1 MTAML
6 QPAGAEPLVI
16 LTILDYA
23 GIARG
28 RGVTRHRFDAA
39 NGART
44 CGWVP
49 ANMSLTTFGIIADPK
64 PWGSA
69 GDLRLLPDARAR
81 YACWPARA
89 ATPLDLAMSDIVE
102 LDGTPWKCCPRGFLK
117 AALADFMSETGCEF
131 IAAFEQEFQILGA
144 AWQAAPAFGVSA
156 LRRASPQF
164 RHAEVD
170 WQAPAVSACI
180 GGAMR
185 LYEPNRVSAGWL
197 GSALSLLMQVH

>member
-1 MTAML
+1 MKHTL
-6 QPAGAEPLVI
+6 KPAGAEPLVI

-28 RGVTRHRFDAA
+28 RGVPRHRFDAA

-49 ANMSLTTFGIIADPK
+49 ANMSLTTFGIIADPN
-64 PWGSA
+64 PRGSA

-89 ATPLDLAMSDIVE
+89 PTPLDLVMSDIIE
-102 LDGTPWKCCPRGFLK
+102 LDGTPWMCCPRGFLK

-144 AWQAAPAFGVSA
+144 DWQAAPAFGVSA
-156 LRRASPQF
+156 LRRASPNSGMP
-164 RHAEVD
+164 R
-170 WQAPAVSACI
+170 WI
-180 GGAMR
+180 GR
-185 LYEPNRVSAGWL
+185 LQPFPLVSAGQC
-197 GSALSLLMQVH
+197 AYMSLIEFRPVGLAPRFLF